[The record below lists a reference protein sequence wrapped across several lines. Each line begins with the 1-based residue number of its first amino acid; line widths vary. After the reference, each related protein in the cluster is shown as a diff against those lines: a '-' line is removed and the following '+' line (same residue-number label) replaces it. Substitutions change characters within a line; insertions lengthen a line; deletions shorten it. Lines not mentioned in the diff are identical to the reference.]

1 MTQENALKFIE
12 INNIQLDK
20 YKSVIVTS
28 DNAVYMDS
36 ELAPI
41 KAHCEAHNKTYFV
54 VKSNEVEAEKVE
66 AKTEE
71 AEAKP
76 KKKKQS

>member
-1 MTQENALKFIE
+1 MTQDQALKFIE
-12 INNIQLDK
+12 TNNIQLDK

-54 VKSNEVEAEKVE
+54 VKSNEVEAEKAE
-66 AKTEE
+66 TKTEE

-76 KKKKQS
+76 KKKK